1 MTLLAVTYYTTEIIE
16 IILITII
23 NFQTTLPKTIKTAV
37 KAQLVFPIQV
47 TVIASFWYGG
57 SWYHSLDNRIAVDTL
72 SLAFNSS
79 LRLKVL

>member
-47 TVIASFWYGG
+47 TVIASF
-57 SWYHSLDNRIAVDTL
+57 
-72 SLAFNSS
+72 
-79 LRLKVL
+79 